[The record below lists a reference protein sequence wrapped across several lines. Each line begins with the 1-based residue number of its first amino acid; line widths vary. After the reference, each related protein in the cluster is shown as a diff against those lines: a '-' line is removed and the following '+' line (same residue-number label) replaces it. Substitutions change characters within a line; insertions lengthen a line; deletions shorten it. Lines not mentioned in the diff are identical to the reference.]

1 MRKISHVV
9 QLWFS
14 RTPRSRLPG
23 AAYLHATFRV
33 PAGLDLRGGIG
44 RHHRRI
50 SPRATRGNNEAKN
63 LTQSPPSCQ
72 GVTSQP
78 APHCQR
84 IGGSATSQR
93 PRPRTTTPRSPLERW
108 RCPGPPT
115 PLTRRYQ
122 THPPSCRPSIQRRS
136 AVRLRLVQPIAQGPA
151 SWRLHGADNTST
163 TSPTRRYQPHPLPW
177 RIAMQAG
184 AQILTYR
191 QPSRVS
197 RLGAGVWGAAVHHKG
212 AGFQRAAS
220 SPWPGVWGGTA
231 PEGPAPAKAQKQD
244 AAPPGE
250 KKAKRSESTCTSVH

>member
-1 MRKISHVV
+1 LSHAIEPNA
-9 QLWFS
+9 QGH
-14 RTPRSRLPG
+14 G
-23 AAYLHATFRV
+23 APTVHSTFRV
-33 PAGLDLRGGIG
+33 PAGRDLRGGIG

-63 LTQSPPSCQ
+63 LMQSPPSCQ

-163 TSPTRRYQPHPLPW
+163 TSPTRRYQTPPPPR
-177 RIAMQAG
+177 RIAVQAG

-191 QPSRVS
+191 QPPRVNRS
-197 RLGAGVWGAAVHHKG
+197 GGWGVGDGSPPQRRGIPKGRARRPFGRRRQGAKTKPRNKFTTLARFYLEFA
-212 AGFQRAAS
+212 
-220 SPWPGVWGGTA
+220 T
-231 PEGPAPAKAQKQD
+231 
-244 AAPPGE
+244 
-250 KKAKRSESTCTSVH
+250 